1 MWAGKQTRHSHTTAI
16 AAPPVR
22 QEKEISSW
30 PKSKN
35 YRGTTRSIATSSSVF
50 QKDAIGQP
58 GTRENDS
65 LLPRENE
72 ILSCL
77 VIMLKKRKSGLRPIQ
92 NFFFIIS
99 RLSTTLNLIQ
109 VFNGKFSIQCSSF
122 VELRQVT

>member
-1 MWAGKQTRHSHTTAI
+1 M
-16 AAPPVR
+16 
-22 QEKEISSW
+22 
-30 PKSKN
+30 
-35 YRGTTRSIATSSSVF
+35 SSSVF

-65 LLPRENE
+65 LLPRVNENE

-109 VFNGKFSIQCSSF
+109 VFKGKFSIQRSSV
-122 VELRQVT
+122 VELRQVTQELSHEFLGTFFQIYLYPVSLNGFHAAEHD

>member
-35 YRGTTRSIATSSSVF
+35 YRGTTRSIAMSSSVF

-58 GTRENDS
+58 GARENDS
-65 LLPRENE
+65 LLPGNNA
-72 ILSCL
+72 
-77 VIMLKKRKSGLRPIQ
+77 KKAKKWTTSYSKFLFH
-92 NFFFIIS
+92 NFSPFH
-99 RLSTTLNLIQ
+99 NP
-109 VFNGKFSIQCSSF
+109 
-122 VELRQVT
+122 

>member
-35 YRGTTRSIATSSSVF
+35 YRGTTGSIAMSSSVF
-50 QKDAIGQP
+50 QKDAIGHP
-58 GTRENDS
+58 GA
-65 LLPRENE
+65 RENE
-72 ILSCL
+72 ILPCL

-92 NFFFIIS
+92 NLFFIIS
-99 RLSTTLNLIQ
+99 RVSTTLN
-109 VFNGKFSIQCSSF
+109 
-122 VELRQVT
+122 

>member
-35 YRGTTRSIATSSSVF
+35 YRGTTRSIAMSSSVF
-50 QKDAIGQP
+50 QKDAIGHP
-58 GTRENDS
+58 GA
-65 LLPRENE
+65 RENE
-72 ILSCL
+72 ILPCL

>member
-1 MWAGKQTRHSHTTAI
+1 M
-16 AAPPVR
+16 
-22 QEKEISSW
+22 
-30 PKSKN
+30 
-35 YRGTTRSIATSSSVF
+35 SSSVF

-58 GTRENDS
+58 GTRENDP

-77 VIMLKKRKSGLRPIQ
+77 VIMPKKRKSGLRPIQ

-122 VELRQVT
+122 VELRQVTQELSHAFLGTFFQIYPYPVSLNGFHAAEHD